1 MFLNRKGAFNKFARS
16 SRTGSIGTASDTSDD
31 LVSLSGHSVS
41 SKGQRMPEESTAGQT
56 GSRGAALDKIDQVIA
71 QAQDRDEE
79 IERQLT
85 LALDGKGSASQV
97 VLHDLINE
105 LYGMKRELTQSKL
118 SVKDAIARVQEIML
132 IVSSSEGL

>member
-1 MFLNRKGAFNKFARS
+1 
-16 SRTGSIGTASDTSDD
+16 
-31 LVSLSGHSVS
+31 
-41 SKGQRMPEESTAGQT
+41 MPEESTAGQT